1 MFDLDLRGSEQRGRG
16 GSCEWSGQEKIP
28 EETGTT
34 EDVEAGIISKEEQ
47 EEPCRGHRQS
57 RNSHFQQSCLPVVLS
72 LMEFN
77 HIFNEQIK
85 IKNKKITE
93 SNIWLKMWVFF
104 PLMFG
109 SRDYVTQVLLRC
121 LRCLPRGEVT
131 DGSLSEQVKQKKKQP
146 KKTFC
151 LHDHMESCWHHCRK
165 RSPWKNVGKL

>member
-85 IKNKKITE
+85 IKKTSDWKCEFFFLNVRQSGLRNASSAALSKVFAERRSDRWELVRAGQAEKKT
-93 SNIWLKMWVFF
+93 
-104 PLMFG
+104 
-109 SRDYVTQVLLRC
+109 T
-121 LRCLPRGEVT
+121 
-131 DGSLSEQVKQKKKQP
+131 

-151 LHDHMESCWHHCRK
+151 LHDHMESCWHNCRK